1 MKKKIA
7 ILFFLMLVIAS
18 SAVQSYAVDA
28 ESLQSRSAILIN
40 ADSGQ
45 ILFEKNSSD
54 KMAPASITKVMLL
67 VLISEKLE
75 SGEIKLDQE
84 LTVSENASG
93 MGGSQVY
100 LEAYETQ
107 TVENMLKA
115 IGMRSANDASVAMA
129 EFMYGSEEACVK
141 AMNEKA
147 AELGMTNTHFVNVT
161 GLPEP

>member
-93 MGGSQVY
+93 MGGS
-100 LEAYETQ
+100 
-107 TVENMLKA
+107 
-115 IGMRSANDASVAMA
+115 
-129 EFMYGSEEACVK
+129 
-141 AMNEKA
+141 
-147 AELGMTNTHFVNVT
+147 
-161 GLPEP
+161 